1 MVYLSNSVEAADDF
15 IGWRLED
22 IAEILSEAA
31 GFEMPIDAPGDWSE
45 PMNGNLLAAFLDSK
59 HSIKIAWSFAVPNPR
74 SSHWSEIGTI
84 LVGLPIYRKSVDTDA
99 LIKITEFHQFLKTQR
114 ADAPEPMYVL
124 EEDEEHP
131 TVSGV
136 WWDN

>member
-1 MVYLSNSVEAADDF
+1 MSNFVETTDDF

-22 IAEILSEAA
+22 IAEIMSEAA

-45 PMNGNLLAAFLDSK
+45 PLNGNLLAAFLQSK

-84 LVGLPIYRKSVDTDA
+84 LVGLPINRKSINMDSMT
-99 LIKITEFHQFLKTQR
+99 KIAQFNQFLKKHR
-114 ADAPEPMYVL
+114 ADAPDPMYVI

-131 TVSGV
+131 TVPDA
-136 WWDN
+136 WWKK